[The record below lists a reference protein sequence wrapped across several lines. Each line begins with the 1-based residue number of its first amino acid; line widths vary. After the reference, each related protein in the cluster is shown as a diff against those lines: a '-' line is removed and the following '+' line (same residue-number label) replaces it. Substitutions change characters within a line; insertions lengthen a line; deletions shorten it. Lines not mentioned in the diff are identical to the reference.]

1 MLFTFSRE
9 ADNAYYRATRC
20 LRKTCLDRPD
30 RSWLHGLV
38 AAWAWRPRFHH
49 RERKNGMRT
58 APLAE
63 QNGTPAAQ
71 DGLDAVANGR
81 QSLEFL
87 RAFQREP
94 GVRRL
99 SGRDFPAP

>member
-1 MLFTFSRE
+1 MLFTFTRE

-30 RSWLHGLV
+30 RSWLYGLV
-38 AAWAWRPRFHH
+38 AAWAQRPRIHH

-63 QNGTPAAQ
+63 QNRTHAAQ
-71 DGLDAVANGR
+71 DGLDAVPNGR
-81 QSLEFL
+81 HSLGFL
-87 RAFQREP
+87 RAFQRQP

-99 SGRDFPAP
+99 SRRNATAP